1 MRTPPHVRLVF
12 RVHVEAPWAACTE
25 CGELLHAAHTWL
37 TRLVVETDARVTG
50 IGTSP
55 LSTLVAVSAAGDLPH
70 RARTATAGRTG
81 GKRCAALRTVQQAL
95 RSGSFVC
102 IYRMSPPRPP
112 RSLPKVF
119 YEEPTPGSGC
129 VPSRSGDNH
138 QIHLSSAAPL
148 SAVSSAIV
156 SIPTLSQASV
166 RQSAQV
172 RRWGLPTGR
181 LSPLP
186 ATLGPPTSPRHW
198 FGSSPIRVIN
208 QGVSQTRS
216 SQQGA
221 ASCHVEQPLGTRLA
235 RLHSLNRLRCLAC

>member
-102 IYRMSPPRPP
+102 IHRMSPPRPP

-119 YEEPTPGSGC
+119 YE
-129 VPSRSGDNH
+129 
-138 QIHLSSAAPL
+138 
-148 SAVSSAIV
+148 
-156 SIPTLSQASV
+156 
-166 RQSAQV
+166 
-172 RRWGLPTGR
+172 
-181 LSPLP
+181 
-186 ATLGPPTSPRHW
+186 
-198 FGSSPIRVIN
+198 
-208 QGVSQTRS
+208 
-216 SQQGA
+216 
-221 ASCHVEQPLGTRLA
+221 
-235 RLHSLNRLRCLAC
+235 